1 MSFSL
6 TGVLGALFDARE
18 GEQVH
23 GIGVKMGLLC
33 GSSIHLNKAIMN
45 MYCKCGNKVAAVKM
59 FDKISEPDVV
69 LD

>member
-1 MSFSL
+1 MSFRL

-18 GEQVH
+18 GAQVH

-45 MYCKCGNKVAAVKM
+45 MYC
-59 FDKISEPDVV
+59 
-69 LD
+69 